1 MELFSTPW
9 WTALLAIILIDLV
22 LAGDNA
28 IVIALA
34 ARNLPPH
41 LQKKAVIWG
50 TVGAIAVR
58 SVMTVGVV
66 WLLKIP
72 GLMLVGG
79 LGLLWIAYQLLADQ
93 GGGEHD
99 GPVASTFWGAMKT
112 IVVADALMGVD
123 NVLGVA
129 GAAHGSFDLVVIGLL
144 VSVPIVVFGS
154 TLVLKLVER
163 YPAIIKIGAA
173 VLAFTAAKMVVSEQL
188 LVDFSGG
195 KTAWSDGQTLKVAA
209 QWGTYVLAVAGVLAA
224 GWWASR
230 RGRSGDASGQ
240 VTH

>member
-1 MELFSTPW
+1 MEFLSAPW
-9 WTALLAIILIDLV
+9 WSALLAIVLIDLV

-34 ARNLPPH
+34 ARSLPDH
-41 LQKKAVIWG
+41 LKKKAILWG
-50 TVGAIAVR
+50 TVGAIVVR

-79 LGLLWIAYQLLADQ
+79 LGLVWIAYQLLADQ
-93 GGGEHD
+93 GGDEHD
-99 GPVASTFWGAMKT
+99 GPAVSTFWGAMKT
-112 IVVADALMGVD
+112 IIVADALMGVD

-154 TLVLKLVER
+154 TMVLQLVER
-163 YPAIIKIGAA
+163 FPVIIQLGAA
-173 VLAFTAAKMVVSEQL
+173 VLAFTAAKMIVSEPL
-188 LVDFSGG
+188 LSGVFG
-195 KTAWSDGQTLKVAA
+195 STSAMDSTQSATRWALYA
-209 QWGTYVLAVAGVLAA
+209 LAVAGVLLAGRWSQRKAA
-224 GWWASR
+224 
-230 RGRSGDASGQ
+230 
-240 VTH
+240 H